1 MPLTSARDA
10 GRGGAGRIT
19 RRAGAGPDP
28 VLKDVMAERYYFRLS
43 SDGETIE
50 DETGVL
56 AASVAH
62 AEAEALALIEE
73 FRKAGE
79 LPEDGAGWRMEIH
92 DGSGTVLRTL
102 RLS

>member
-1 MPLTSARDA
+1 
-10 GRGGAGRIT
+10 
-19 RRAGAGPDP
+19 
-28 VLKDVMAERYYFRLS
+28 MAERATIRLR

-62 AEAEALALIEE
+62 AEAEALVLIDE

-79 LPEDGAGWRMEIH
+79 LPDAAAGWRMEIH
-92 DGSGTVLRTL
+92 DADGTVLRTL
-102 RLS
+102 PLS

>member
-1 MPLTSARDA
+1 
-10 GRGGAGRIT
+10 
-19 RRAGAGPDP
+19 
-28 VLKDVMAERYYFRLS
+28 MAERYYFRLR

-56 AASVAH
+56 AASPAH

-73 FRKAGE
+73 FRMAGE
-79 LPEDGAGWRMEIH
+79 LPDAAAGWRMEIR

-102 RLS
+102 RVS

>member
-1 MPLTSARDA
+1 MRIDA
-10 GRGGAGRIT
+10 TYLNPRGG
-19 RRAGAGPDP
+19 RRPSAGAGGGPE
-28 VLKDVMAERYYFRLS
+28 LKAVMAERYYFRLR

-62 AEAEALALIEE
+62 AEAEALVLIEE

-79 LPEDGAGWRMEIH
+79 LPDAAAGWRMEIH
-92 DGSGTVLRTL
+92 DANGTVLRTL
-102 RLS
+102 PLS